1 MFVFFRE
8 FFVLL
13 SFINFAVRGMKTRQQ
28 GELVVQ
34 TFNVAVCKE
43 IVPFVV
49 FNKPRN
55 VRGEGG
61 QVFDISVYAAALP
74 QLFQLDCRHKL
85 AHFCVVIVCINAV
98 WRAEQVGQRT
108 SNYYLSE

>member
-74 QLFQLDCRHKL
+74 QLFELDCRYKT
-85 AHFCVVIVCINAV
+85 CVSLHNSRLNQRRSAGRTG
-98 WRAEQVGQRT
+98 RATHQ
-108 SNYYLSE
+108 